1 MTILEDDLQGRLD
14 RLRDATDAVAP
25 GAHFVDAVMNRL
37 DAECHIGWREPLQ
50 RLGPRFLAVAALV
63 AGLAI
68 AWGYGSSRPLDE
80 SLIAADYSSEVDWW

>member
-1 MTILEDDLQGRLD
+1 MTNPKDDIDGRLE

-25 GAHFVDAVMNRL
+25 GPLFVDSVMDRI
-37 DAECHIGWREPLQ
+37 AIQRPTSWREPMH
-50 RLGPRFLAVAALV
+50 RLGPRFLAIAALV

-68 AWGYGSSRPLDE
+68 AWGYGSTRPLDE